1 MAVVVKKFAVLLIT
15 RLGQG
20 QLFHCFGALFR
31 QLGHHFLLP
40 SIARIVVFQ

>member
-1 MAVVVKKFAVLLIT
+1 MAVVVKKFAVLLIA
-15 RLGQG
+15 RLRQR
-20 QLFHCFGALFR
+20 QLLHRLHTLFR